1 MTKKALGKGLD
12 ALFSSEVSVNEYD
25 ENFSH
30 DNIRYIQIDQ
40 IIPNPDQPR
49 KTIDTDELNEL
60 AESIKEKGI
69 LQPIL
74 LTPHNG
80 NYMIIAGE
88 RRFLAAKKAQLTKI
102 PAIIKSFS
110 DEEMLEIALIE
121 NIQRKDLNP
130 IEEAIA
136 ISQIIEKGSYTH
148 EDIAKRLGKSRVYVT
163 NVTRLLRLPMSI
175 KTKLLEG
182 KLTRGHS
189 MPLLQIDDETIV
201 QEIADRVINEGL
213 SVRETEELVK
223 KYSKGENT
231 PKNEVNSKE
240 SQTDPFIK
248 EIEEKLSYKFD
259 TKVKINGSLEK
270 GKIVIE
276 YFTRDQLEKL
286 LS

>member
-182 KLTRGHS
+182 KITRGHA
-189 MPLLQIDDETIV
+189 MPLLQIDDEAIV
-201 QEIADRVINEGL
+201 QEIADKVINEGL

-223 KYSKGENT
+223 KY
-231 PKNEVNSKE
+231 
-240 SQTDPFIK
+240 
-248 EIEEKLSYKFD
+248 
-259 TKVKINGSLEK
+259 KINLN
-270 GKIVIE
+270 
-276 YFTRDQLEKL
+276 
-286 LS
+286 

>member
-60 AESIKEKGI
+60 AESIKEKGV

-110 DEEMLEIALIE
+110 EEEMLEIAVIE

-182 KLTRGHS
+182 KLTRGHA
-189 MPLLQIDDETIV
+189 MPLLQIDDEAIV
-201 QEIADRVINEGL
+201 QVIADKVINEGL

-223 KYSKGENT
+223 KYAKGENT
-231 PKNEVNSKE
+231 PKKEVKSKE

-276 YFTRDQLEKL
+276 YFNRDQLEKL

>member
-182 KLTRGHS
+182 KITRGHA
-189 MPLLQIDDETIV
+189 MPLLQIDDEAIV
-201 QEIADRVINEGL
+201 QEIADKVINEGL

-231 PKNEVNSKE
+231 TKKEVKSKE